1 MSHRIN
7 SADLEYNDV
16 TRVFTAEAS
25 ELLML
30 CGLPMPR
37 QIEIISNRTGNVARY
52 VFSRT
57 YGWSHEDLGG
67 WHYTPDPTCP
77 NADKT
82 AGITIWND

>member
-7 SADLEYNDV
+7 SADLEYNNV

-37 QIEIISNRTGNVARY
+37 RIEVISKRTGNAARY
-52 VFSRT
+52 VFSRAEMAN
-57 YGWSHEDLGG
+57 EDLGA
-67 WHYTPDPTCP
+67 WHYTPDPACP
-77 NADKT
+77 HAATT